1 RAPFKREIEAFH
13 SALASLAEIVAFV
26 VLGLTINLSVIAQ
39 ADVWIP
45 GLILGAALAFVIRP
59 ALVGLCLI
67 PARLKSNERNFVVFA
82 GLKGPCR
89 SCWAASCSPRTC
101 PVLNVCT
108 ASSRSWWCSPSWCK
122 GA

>member
-1 RAPFKREIEAFH
+1 MRRIALPSEGLYPLRVLASAFLLFGAATLVHGSGFLAVFAAGIVLGDERAPFKREIEAFH

-59 ALVGLCLI
+59 GLDGLCLF
-67 PARLKSNERNFVVFA
+67 PA
-82 GLKGPCR
+82 
-89 SCWAASCSPRTC
+89 
-101 PVLNVCT
+101 
-108 ASSRSWWCSPSWCK
+108 
-122 GA
+122 